1 MVVAAVSTA
10 TVSCGAGVAGTAVR
24 PSDPTAWQATGDS
37 AAECRI
43 VSDRGEPLIVD
54 WPAHQRGNL
63 EEAMNDGVAV
73 LAYDCHSLR
82 LLKGCHIDS
91 TYGFMAFSKK
101 EETIRFENADEVAAN
116 LPAFGIPLLQGLK
129 GELKGDSTLDLAM
142 VLIGKKRTTVRE
154 AGREKLL
161 GGSACEGATHF
172 ARGAFVGA
180 FAMGTGTKG
189 GASLGTGLF
198 SGRSSSSK
206 LASYRDGDPGSCQQ
220 MTSGAAS
227 APDACNALLRLEL
240 VALSSPA
247 APTAATGSDDQT
259 REQTCAAGL
268 VLTAGKCARSSQD
281 RPHQCKPDDRSDC
294 AAQCASKDAG
304 SCTNLGLMYSHG
316 KGVDKDD
323 VRAFALFQQACDGGD
338 AHGCT
343 DLGVEYMNG
352 RGVEKDDVRAVGFF
366 KRGCDGGHPT
376 GCANL
381 GVMYLSG
388 RGVQKDDARGLA
400 LFQQACD
407 GGNAI
412 GCSNLGVAYAN
423 GRGAT
428 KDEAKAVSL
437 YKRACD
443 GGNTIACSN
452 LGGMYSNAT
461 GVPRDDVRAVALYK
475 QACDGGSAVGC
486 ARLGLMYENGK
497 GVQADRATAVRLYR
511 QGCRTGARRLDA
523 LDDDTFGCDQLKRL
537 GEAP

>member
-1 MVVAAVSTA
+1 
-10 TVSCGAGVAGTAVR
+10 
-24 PSDPTAWQATGDS
+24 
-37 AAECRI
+37 
-43 VSDRGEPLIVD
+43 
-54 WPAHQRGNL
+54 
-63 EEAMNDGVAV
+63 MNDGVAV

-161 GGSACEGATHF
+161 GGPACEGATHF

-206 LASYRDGDPGSCQQ
+206 LASYRDGDPGSCRQV
-220 MTSGAAS
+220 TSGAAS

-247 APTAATGSDDQT
+247 GQTAATGSDDQT

-268 VLTAGKCARSSQD
+268 VLTAGKCARFSQD
-281 RPHQCKPDDRSDC
+281 RPHQCKPDDLADC

-352 RGVEKDDVRAVGFF
+352 RGAEKDDVRAVGFF
-366 KRGCDGGHPT
+366 KLGCDGGHPT

-400 LFQQACD
+400 LFQQAVTAAMRSAARTSASPTRTA
-407 GGNAI
+407 GAPRRTRPRLLA
-412 GCSNLGVAYAN
+412 STSEPATEATQSRARTSVACTRMPRASRETTSEQSPSTN
-423 GRGAT
+423 RPAMA
-428 KDEAKAVSL
+428 EARSAA
-437 YKRACD
+437 R
-443 GGNTIACSN
+443 
-452 LGGMYSNAT
+452 
-461 GVPRDDVRAVALYK
+461 
-475 QACDGGSAVGC
+475 GSASC
-486 ARLGLMYENGK
+486 TRMAR
-497 GVQADRATAVRLYR
+497 
-511 QGCRTGARRLDA
+511 GCRPTARQPSVCIARVA
-523 LDDDTFGCDQLKRL
+523 GPEPDDSTPSTTTPSAATSSSGWVRHLRNLFTSEADQRSCTEPSDEVLVRV
-537 GEAP
+537 AM